1 MSYNGKQ
8 IAFMGTAMDL
18 FTGNGTQQDDDQL
31 EFIPK
36 LTLEDKVVAASDAY
50 KRQWR
55 KGLRTVLPYSGGK
68 DSSVLSSISLQA
80 LKEMKE
86 AGEITAGYASDPIV
100 VVVHSNT
107 RVENPVLSNY
117 AYRACDQIRQ
127 FARMHDLPV
136 RVDIVKPNLS
146 NNYLVNIIGGRT
158 TATLP
163 GMGSACS
170 DMLKVQPIT
179 RHKNRIF
186 KEFGKENVF
195 TSIGTRKDESVERGR
210 NMEERG
216 ESAISLAVNKQGDK
230 LLSPIADFTM
240 DDIFFYI
247 GKVRSEQIQTYSD
260 FNELVENYRDMNG
273 GNCMVTVYAT
283 GRSGST
289 GCGARSG
296 CWTCLRVASDTSL
309 QTMTEDERFIP
320 LKPLNK
326 LREYIGNQH
335 WNPSKRS
342 WLSRKVDKDGVV
354 AIAPNAYSPA
364 MTEDLLKFVL
374 TIQENERERAEAAG
388 GPPMFEILG
397 PQEIIAI
404 EMLWARYGQHEPGE
418 ALRIYRDVM
427 DGARYPVPDVSE
439 VHPRSEFPGRYA
451 MVQLLDPDDRPMFD
465 GLRDI
470 DAATADQEVTIEKG
484 GVSYSDVPVDD
495 EFNVDLDSAVQFLD
509 FELDYFLDKHK
520 PGQSSPAAVFH
531 AFTRYGLVSL
541 SKGAHSEQD
550 RILRLSNR
558 IYRDGLHKC
567 LDDPQALLERLG
579 PDMSRE
585 IRKRDNPDL
594 LVPEED
600 QIDLFFDESEE
611 LSNKEAAEA
620 LSEKSSRIIATS
632 SPTSA
637 FRR

>member
-1 MSYNGKQ
+1 
-8 IAFMGTAMDL
+8 MDL
-18 FTGNGTQQDDDQL
+18 FKGHDTEHDEDQL

-36 LTLEDKVVAASDAY
+36 LTLEDKIATASDAH

-55 KGLRTVLPYSGGK
+55 LGLRSVHPFSGGK
-68 DSSVLSSISLQA
+68 DSSVLSSISLNA
-80 LKEMKE
+80 LREMKE
-86 AGEITAGYASDPIV
+86 AGEITSGYGDDPV
-100 VVVHSNT
+100 AVVVHSNT
-107 RVENPVLSNY
+107 RVENPILSNY
-117 AYRACDQIRQ
+117 AYRACDEIRRYSK
-127 FARMHDLPV
+127 AHDLPV

-247 GKVRSEQIQTYSD
+247 GKVRSEQINTYSD

-309 QTMTEDERFIP
+309 QTMTEEDRFKP
-320 LKPLNK
+320 LKPLNQ
-326 LREYIGNQH
+326 LREYIGSQH

-342 WLSRKVDKDGVV
+342 WLSRKVDKTGV
-354 AIAPNAYSPA
+354 ATIAPNAYSPA
-364 MTEDLLKFVL
+364 MTEDLLRFVL
-374 TIQENERERAEAAG
+374 TIQENERERAEQAAEE
-388 GPPMFEILG
+388 PMFEILG

-418 ALRIYRDVM
+418 ALRIFRDVM
-427 DGARYPVPDVSE
+427 DGARYPVPEVTE

-451 MVQLLDPDDRPMFD
+451 MAQLIDPNHRPIFD
-465 GLRDI
+465 GLRDL
-470 DAATADQEVTIEKG
+470 DAATADQETTIEKG
-484 GVSYSDVPVDD
+484 GQTYSDVPVDD
-495 EFNVDLDSAVQFLD
+495 EFDVDLESAVQFLD

-520 PGQSSPAAVFH
+520 PGRSSPSSVYH
-531 AFTRYGLVSL
+531 ALTRYGLVSL

-550 RILRLSNR
+550 RILRMSNW
-558 IYRDGLHKC
+558 IYSEGLHKH

-594 LVPEED
+594 MIPEED
-600 QIDLFFDESEE
+600 QIDFFFDDPEGI
-611 LSNKEAAEA
+611 SNDAAAAA
-620 LSEKSSRIIATS
+620 LSEKSARIIATTA
-632 SPTSA
+632 SPTT
-637 FRR
+637 FLK